1 MAVYTDSFTGV
12 DGTDL
17 PDHDA
22 AWTDAGDAR
31 PFEIQSNEVTR
42 VTPGGNFSAAFYNQ
56 TFNSKHYAKL
66 KITAARFIGPGIR
79 MATGKNYYYCN
90 GAITGFG
97 FKTYPGQ
104 YVAGTATDWDAGQ
117 ALVGD
122 NSVLELRVDATT
134 EGTIYYYDDGVLV
147 ATYTGKTALTGG
159 RPGITCYGVDDP
171 TGDDWEG
178 GDVAAGAAPVWPL
191 PGLVMSQAVGRAATY

>member
-22 AWTDAGDAR
+22 NWVDAGDAR
-31 PFEIQSNEVTR
+31 PLEIQSNEVTR
-42 VTPGGNFSAAFYNQ
+42 VTPGGNFSGVFYNQ
-56 TFNSKHYAKL
+56 TFNSKHYSKL

-79 MATGKNYYYCN
+79 MATGKN
-90 GAITGFG
+90 
-97 FKTYPGQ
+97 
-104 YVAGTATDWDAGQ
+104 
-117 ALVGD
+117 
-122 NSVLELRVDATT
+122 
-134 EGTIYYYDDGVLV
+134 YYYDDGVLV

-178 GDVAAGAAPVWPL
+178 GDVG
-191 PGLVMSQAVGRAATY
+191 GGTAVQDMLGMGIIPFAR